1 MALRPEDEMTK
12 QHIRDRIA
20 EIELV
25 RSDNEVAHIRED
37 KLYYEFV
44 EYVGRTD
51 RGKLGELAREL
62 MEVRKLDFARW
73 HA

>member
-1 MALRPEDEMTK
+1 MTK
-12 QHIRDRIA
+12 QHIRDRVA
-20 EIELV
+20 EIQLV
-25 RSDNEVAHIRED
+25 QSDDEVAHIKED
-37 KLYYEFV
+37 ELYYEFV

-51 RGKLGELAREL
+51 RGKYGGLAREL